1 MEDKGFVI
9 YSDSGVYLGGDLR
22 NGCLSLESEVYG
34 YIDSEAHFTLDKE
47 NTQKLMYGL
56 ALDTLIAIGK
66 EQRSSGIID
75 LLKKYGIDYN
85 YMVI

>member
-9 YSDSGVYLGGDLR
+9 YSDSSVYLGGDLR
-22 NGCLSLESEVYG
+22 DGCLSLESEVYG
-34 YIDSEAHFTLDKE
+34 YMDSEAHFVLDKE
-47 NTQKLMYGL
+47 NTEKLMYGL

-75 LLKKYGIDYN
+75 LLNKYGINYD

>member
-9 YSDSGVYLGGDLR
+9 YSDSNVYLGGDMSD
-22 NGCLSLESEVYG
+22 GCLSLESEVYG